1 MSTWASRLPSATPTS
16 LSSFE
21 PVSETRPSGAQ
32 EEAKARVRAIIRGR
46 VQGVGFRYFVADEA
60 RRLGLRGYV
69 RNMPDRSSV
78 ELVAEGEKSGLDR
91 LLLVV
96 RKGPPGARVVNVDA
110 AWSGRSGDYDDFR
123 IEPY

>member
-1 MSTWASRLPSATPTS
+1 M
-16 LSSFE
+16 
-21 PVSETRPSGAQ
+21 SETRPSGAH